1 MNFDF
6 SEELDTL
13 RDQARRFLDD
23 RCPPTAVRRVLEGEQ
38 PFDRTL
44 WDAIAE
50 LGWPAAAIP
59 ESYGGLGL
67 GHEALCVLAEEM
79 GRALAPVPYSSSVYL
94 AAEAIALHGSEAQR
108 QHFLPQ
114 LASGARIGTFAL
126 AEGPGNPAS
135 NAIKVRYGDGKL
147 SGEKWPVLDG
157 SIAHVGLVVARDES
171 GSVVICLV
179 DLDGPGVSRTALDT
193 LDPSRDMAQIHFD
206 SAPAQCLG
214 DSTVSWSEVE
224 HLLDR
229 AAVLVA
235 FEQLGGAS
243 ACLDMATA
251 YAKERHAFGRPI
263 GSFQAIKHKLADM
276 FVTNELARSN
286 AYYGAWALAS
296 NAAELPLAASAAR
309 LSAIKAFDYASR
321 ENIQTHGGM
330 GFTWEMDCHLFYRRA
345 KLLSG
350 ALGSSSYWQERLVS
364 HWESR

>member
-6 SEELDTL
+6 SEDLNVL
-13 RDQARRFLDD
+13 RDQARRFLED
-23 RCPPTAVRRVLEGEQ
+23 RCPRTAVRKILEGDQ
-38 PFDRTL
+38 PFDRPL
-44 WDAIAE
+44 WESVVE

-59 ESYGGLGL
+59 ESYGGIGL
-67 GHEALCVLAEEM
+67 GHEALCVLAEEL
-79 GRALAPVPYSSSVYL
+79 GRALAPIPYLSTVYL
-94 AAEAIALHGSEAQR
+94 AAEAILLHGTEAQR

-114 LASGARIGTFAL
+114 LASGGIIGTFAL
-126 AEGPGNPAS
+126 AEGAGNPAVD
-135 NAIKVRYGDGKL
+135 AITARYEEGRL

-157 SIAHVGLVVARDES
+157 SVADTGLVVARDAE
-171 GSVVICLV
+171 GSIVICLV
-179 DLDGPGVSRTALDT
+179 DLNGPGVSRTTLET
-193 LDPSRDMAQIHFD
+193 LDPSRDLAQLRFD

-214 DSTVSWSEVE
+214 DRPVSWGEVE

-235 FEQLGGAS
+235 FEQIGGAS
-243 ACLDMATA
+243 VCLEMATA

-276 FVTNELARSN
+276 FIANELARSN

-296 NAAELPLAASAAR
+296 NAVELPLAASAAR
-309 LSAIKAFDYASR
+309 ISAIKAFDYASR

-330 GFTWEMDCHLFYRRA
+330 GFTWDMDCHLFYRRA

-364 HWESR
+364 HWESS

>member
-6 SEELDTL
+6 SEELEAL

-23 RCPPTAVRRVLEGEQ
+23 RCPTAVVRKVLEGDQ
-38 PFDRTL
+38 PFDRPL
-44 WDAIAE
+44 WEAIAA
-50 LGWPAAAIP
+50 LGWTAAAIP
-59 ESYGGLGL
+59 ESHGGLGL

-94 AAEAIALHGSEAQR
+94 AADAIALYGSEAQK

-114 LASGARIGTFAL
+114 LASAGKVGTFAL
-126 AEGPGNPAS
+126 AEGPGNPARD
-135 NAIKVRYGDGKL
+135 AIGLQYSKGVL
-147 SGEKWPVLDG
+147 SGEKWPVPDG
-157 SIAHVGLVVARDES
+157 SVADVGLVVARDES
-171 GSVVICLV
+171 GDIVICLV
-179 DLDGPGVSRTALDT
+179 DLDGPGVTRTTLET
-193 LDPSRDMAQIHFD
+193 LDPSRDMAQIRFD
-206 SAPAQCLG
+206 SAPAQRLG

-243 ACLDMATA
+243 ACLEMATA

-276 FVTNELARSN
+276 FVANELARSN

-309 LSAIKAFDYASR
+309 LSATKAFNYASR

-345 KLLSG
+345 RLLSS

>member
-6 SEELDTL
+6 SEDLNVL

-23 RCPPTAVRRVLEGEQ
+23 RCPPAAVRNVLEGDQ
-38 PFDRTL
+38 PFDRPL
-44 WDAIAE
+44 WEAIAE

-59 ESYGGLGL
+59 ENYGGIGL
-67 GHEALCVLAEEM
+67 GHEALCVLAEEV
-79 GRALAPVPYSSSVYL
+79 GRALAPVPYSSSIYL
-94 AAEAIALHGSEAQR
+94 AAEAILLHGSEAQK

-126 AEGPGNPAS
+126 AEGPGNPARD
-135 NAIKVRYGDGKL
+135 AIRTRYAGGVL
-147 SGEKWPVLDG
+147 SGDKWPVPDG
-157 SIAHVGLVVARDES
+157 SIADLGLVVARDEAES
-171 GSVVICLV
+171 ILLCIV
-179 DLDGPGVSRTALDT
+179 DLNGPGVTRTTLET
-193 LDPSRDMAQIHFD
+193 LDPSRDMAQVRFD

-214 DSTVSWSEVE
+214 DRPVSWSEVE
-224 HLLDR
+224 QLLDR
-229 AAVLVA
+229 AAVPLA

-243 ACLDMATA
+243 VCLEMATA

-276 FVTNELARSN
+276 FVANELARSN
-286 AYYGAWALAS
+286 AYYGAWALAA
-296 NAAELPLAASAAR
+296 NAVELPLAASAAR
-309 LSAIKAFDYASR
+309 ISAIKAFEYASR

-364 HWESR
+364 HWESC

>member
-6 SEELDTL
+6 SEDLNVL

-23 RCPPTAVRRVLEGEQ
+23 RCPPAAVRNVLEGDL
-38 PFDRTL
+38 PFDQPL
-44 WDAIAE
+44 WEAIAE

-59 ESYGGLGL
+59 EEYGGIGL
-67 GHEALCVLAEEM
+67 GHEALCVLAEEV
-79 GRALAPVPYSSSVYL
+79 GRALAPIPYSSSVYL
-94 AAEAIALHGSEAQR
+94 AAEAILLHGSEAQR

-126 AEGPGNPAS
+126 AEGPGNPAGE
-135 NAIKVRYGDGKL
+135 AITARYGNGAL
-147 SGEKWPVLDG
+147 SGEKWPVPDG
-157 SIAHVGLVVARDES
+157 SIADVGLVAARDEA
-171 GSVVICLV
+171 GSIVICIV
-179 DLDGPGVSRTALDT
+179 DLKGPGVTRTTLET
-193 LDPSRDMAQIHFD
+193 LDPSRDQAQLRFD
-206 SAPAQCLG
+206 SAPAECLG
-214 DSTVSWSEVE
+214 SGPVSWGEVE

-229 AAVLVA
+229 AAVPLA

-243 ACLDMATA
+243 VCLEMATA
-251 YAKERHAFGRPI
+251 YARERHAFGRPI

-276 FVTNELARSN
+276 FVANELARSN

-296 NAAELPLAASAAR
+296 NAVELPLAASAAR
-309 LSAIKAFDYASR
+309 LSAIKAFEYASR

-330 GFTWEMDCHLFYRRA
+330 GFTWDMDCHLFYRRA

-364 HWESR
+364 HWESC